1 LNLPN
6 FCRSHNKNRI
16 SFLNITFLAGIAIAL
31 VGCAGFQKRKECEKV
46 NWFEHGFQVAM
57 KGKKLASDS
66 LAGDCVK
73 VEALVRFDELDKG
86 FKAGMAKYCIP
97 ETAYSMGREGS
108 HFSFENCEE
117 KLPALRAQHKKGVT
131 DFCRPESAY
140 QAGVKGWEYNNICPK
155 ETEDAFLNRYRKGR
169 QVFLNVEID
178 KLERDAERMEDEA
191 RRLERDQTE
200 LRYQLSYLSRN
211 VVIRKETSRDR
222 FSKKE
227 KIEIGSAADEY
238 DSRRNDLEWRIRNL
252 QHDINAKY
260 QKRDEIKNQIGKY
273 RAEAIQLMSYGEG
286 Q

>member
-1 LNLPN
+1 MNFLNLLGCRLKQN
-6 FCRSHNKNRI
+6 F
-16 SFLNITFLAGIAIAL
+16 SFLTFPILILSITGL

-117 KLPALRAQHKKGVT
+117 KLTLLRAQHKKGVT
-131 DFCRPESAY
+131 DFCRPEGGY

-155 ETEDAFLNRYRKGR
+155 ETEGAFLNRYRKGR
-169 QVFLNVEID
+169 QIFLNVEID

-191 RRLERDQTE
+191 RRLEREQTE

-222 FSKKE
+222 YSKKE
-227 KIEIGSAADEY
+227 KIEIGSSADEY
-238 DSRRNDLEWRIRNL
+238 DSRRSDLEWRIRNL
-252 QHDINAKY
+252 QHDISSKY
-260 QKRDEIKNQIGKY
+260 QKRDEIKDQIGKY
-273 RAEAIQLMSYGEG
+273 RSEAIQLMSYGEG
-286 Q
+286 E